1 MNSDRV
7 KAYFS
12 LPEVVFDY
20 ARAVSDVGLWA
31 SERIVFEKFFA
42 KGGALLE
49 LGCGAGRIALNLE
62 KLGYSNITATDL
74 SPDMIDIAKN
84 IAQDFNSKVRFLVQ
98 DARSLDFADE
108 SFDGAIFGFNGLMQI
123 PRRQMRLRAMR
134 EIWRVLKKGARFAFT
149 THDRGAPKNAHYWSA
164 EQKLWE
170 SGSQNP
176 ELEEFGDI
184 RYRDERGELFI
195 HSPSR
200 GEVRGDIAEAGFVKI
215 FEEKRGCIAVESKSV
230 SDFSDEC
237 VFWVCEKQSDFLI

>member
-1 MNSDRV
+1 MNSERV

-12 LPEVVFDY
+12 IPEVVFDY
-20 ARAVSDVGLWA
+20 ARAVSNVGLWT
-31 SERIVFEKFFA
+31 SERAVFEKYFNS
-42 KGGALLE
+42 GDALLE

-62 KLGYSNITATDL
+62 RLGYSNITATDL

-98 DARSLDFADE
+98 DACSLDFADE

-123 PRRQMRLRAMR
+123 PRRQMRLKAMR
-134 EIWRVLKKGARFAFT
+134 EIWRVLKEGSRFAFT
-149 THDRGAPKNAHYWSA
+149 SHDRGDPRNAKYWA
-164 EQKLWE
+164 GERELWN
-170 SGSQNP
+170 SGAQNP

-200 GEVRGDIAEAGFVKI
+200 DEVRSDIAEAGFVKI
-215 FEEKRGCIAVESKSV
+215 FEEKRGDIAVESKSV

-237 VFWVCEKQSDFLI
+237 VFWVCEKTL